1 MKARAE
7 IATAAKLRPNPFA
20 QVTVRSE
27 AGVPMEL
34 RIWCVTRSRG
44 AVTRNFARGQHANFE
59 RVYQA
64 AAGAGTAKSLSDLVL
79 LAALGLWAPEDDL
92 IDPVH
97 VDVPLRP
104 RREAVPQ
111 LPPLDTFALRGEV
124 W

>member
-1 MKARAE
+1 A
-7 IATAAKLRPNPFA
+7 ATGAPVVAAKLRPNPFA

-27 AGVPMEL
+27 ARVPMEL
-34 RIWCVTRSRG
+34 RIWRVTRRRG

-64 AAGAGTAKSLSDLVL
+64 AAGAVKSLPDLVL

-97 VDVPLRP
+97 IHAPLRP
-104 RREAVPQ
+104 RCEA
-111 LPPLDTFALRGEV
+111 
-124 W
+124 